1 MDPAP
6 RRSLDRDGRQI
17 PLTGASDSSR
27 FTRIMPEMEK
37 GRAPENKRSRKP
49 AHPVKRDV
57 NDDMKNF
64 AENTMNEL
72 LGWYGYDHVDLRDSD
87 APDTRHRAKHNQ
99 ISVVKENSVPKP
111 NAVERNVPLS
121 SSEPVR
127 NGEREPVVTPISSS
141 SSSSVS
147 PRIRE
152 QHNMNVVVP
161 LIKPSAVE
169 DVQNVQ
175 IVCVWCQKEGMKR
188 YSLLM
193 GSELKS
199 FCSEKCFAAC
209 RRAYFKRNKARDE
222 DRHGDQSP
230 PPGQTLDTPSRLL
243 LKMNNSTR
251 VCDWCKHIRHT
262 TEYLDFGSGE
272 ERLQFCSTKCL
283 NQYKMDVFYKEA
295 RAALNGSAS
304 ASSGAYNDEENHQKA
319 GGGENQKLLT
329 PESWDSSPPKTP
341 TSVSVLNTPSSS
353 SSSLRTP
360 VSTSQSRERSCV
372 QTNTSPSVALD
383 QPRPPPLTLPF
394 VRPPLHAPGLRSPI
408 PHPPRNPLR
417 PASPIQRPPHPP
429 SFAPLHP
436 PPLLH
441 PYPAP
446 YVPFHPAYT
455 PHLPPPWP
463 QPTMLL
469 PYPVIVPLPV
479 PIPIPIPVPRLS
491 GHVGVIRSPQG
502 REEKDWGDRTPDPG
516 HSSSEESEVQRRIK
530 TEQTPSPLAVSL
542 PSTSVGSSERQV
554 IQCLHRHQVK
564 EELQNATTLPDTPET
579 PTHTAHVLC
588 KALKHHAGNETS
600 AVTPTASSMDNKTV
614 TPASLYSLACSTAIQ
629 ITSVSLDGTHRSGP
643 ASDGTAGSAQIPS
656 PLSDSEDVKENS
668 YLGGST
674 NPWSAERTD
683 SRSDQSKESMVAED
697 ASQDVEHTYARSV
710 PPKLREKNAH
720 VNAETST
727 QTHLHAQTYNWLPQS
742 SETSGRD
749 DPEPAVKRRCLRIRD
764 QNK

>member
-1 MDPAP
+1 
-6 RRSLDRDGRQI
+6 
-17 PLTGASDSSR
+17 
-27 FTRIMPEMEK
+27 
-37 GRAPENKRSRKP
+37 
-49 AHPVKRDV
+49 
-57 NDDMKNF
+57 
-64 AENTMNEL
+64 MNEL

-87 APDTRHRAKHNQ
+87 SRHRAKHNH
-99 ISVVKENSVPKP
+99 ISVLKENSVPMP
-111 NAVERNVPLS
+111 HAAENVPSS

-127 NGEREPVVTPISSS
+127 NGEREPVDTPLSSSSS

-222 DRHGDQSP
+222 DRHDDQSP

-243 LKMNNSTR
+243 LKMNNNTR

-262 TEYLDFGSGE
+262 KEYLDFGSGE

-283 NQYKMDVFYKEA
+283 NQYKMDVFYREA
-295 RAALNGSAS
+295 RAALNSSAS
-304 ASSGAYNDEENHQKA
+304 NGAYKDEENHQNS

-329 PESWDSSPPKTP
+329 PESWDSSPSKTLSPKTP

-353 SSSLRTP
+353 SALRTP
-360 VSTSQSRERSCV
+360 VSTTQSRERSCV
-372 QTNTSPSVALD
+372 HTNTSASGALD
-383 QPRPPPLTLPF
+383 QPRPPPVTLPF
-394 VRPPLHAPGLRSPI
+394 VRPPLHTPGLRSPA
-408 PHPPRNPLR
+408 PHPPRIP
-417 PASPIQRPPHPP
+417 PHPSSPIQRPPHPP
-429 SFAPLHP
+429 YFAPPHP
-436 PPLLH
+436 PPLLQ

-446 YVPFHPAYT
+446 YVPFHPTYP

-479 PIPIPIPVPRLS
+479 PIPIPIPVSRLP
-491 GHVGVIRSPQG
+491 GHAGVIRSPQE
-502 REEKDWGDRTPDPG
+502 REEKEPGDPG

-530 TEQTPSPLAVSL
+530 TEQAVSPLAVSL
-542 PSTSVGSSERQV
+542 PTTSVGSSERQV
-554 IQCLHRHQVK
+554 IQCLHRCPIK
-564 EELQNATTLPDTPET
+564 EELQGGTASPDTPQT
-579 PTHTAHVLC
+579 QTTHISHVLR
-588 KALKHHAGNETS
+588 KALKHHAGNVTS
-600 AVTPTASSMDNKTV
+600 VVTPTASASLDNKTV
-614 TPASLYSLACSTAIQ
+614 TPASLYSLARSTAIQ
-629 ITSVSLDGTHRSGP
+629 ITSVSLDSTHRCDP
-643 ASDGTAGSAQIPS
+643 ASDVTAGSAHIPS

-668 YLGGST
+668 YST

-683 SRSDQSKESMVAED
+683 CQNDQSKESMVAED

-720 VNAETST
+720 VNAQNGT
-727 QTHLHAQTYNWLPQS
+727 QTHLHTQTYNWVPQS

-764 QNK
+764 QNQ